1 MIRWKKGMFCMIAVC
16 MGLTPMQALAASPEF
31 AYTEEKWASLRDN
44 KLEFDEIAE
53 LVHEYNTTVQQNELD
68 YQDYRGKSSL
78 KIAEEY
84 YDSANEVSERIS
96 YPSDDDENYASQIAR
111 ALSSEI
117 QVDNLITQGDNNVD
131 DGDIK
136 RLGYDQA
143 EAEIIKQAQSL
154 MITYWSRM
162 KSLES
167 LKENVAQAESSYES
181 VLIRKAAGMAVQSDE
196 KEAEEA
202 VTTAKAS
209 LQSAESSLEATK
221 KSLCVLLGWKYSD
234 EVEIGILPEP
244 DLEAMEAIRENYPP
258 SAFFSAMNFLGTH
271 DTPRVLTLLGGR
283 PLPEN
288 RENQSSFRL
297 TPEERSLAR
306 QRLLLA
312 AAVLFTFPGSPMIY
326 YGDEAGMEGAADPF
340 NRGPYPWGREDK
352 ELLAW
357 YSALGRL
364 RKERL
369 SLRRGSIR
377 YLAAQGPLLAYVRQ
391 VPGEA
396 TFLLVNAGGDAL
408 AYSLPEGTYRNL
420 LTGESVP
427 GGEIPLPPLGVR
439 LLGRSGPEPEC
450 FT

>member
-1 MIRWKKGMFCMIAVC
+1 MIRWKNGMFGMALFC
-16 MGLTPMQALAASPEF
+16 MGLVPMQVLAASPEF
-31 AYTEEKWASLRDN
+31 AYTEEKWASLQDN
-44 KLEFDEIAE
+44 KLEFDEIAD

-154 MITYWSRM
+154 MITYWNRM
-162 KSLES
+162 ESLES

-244 DLEAMEAIRENYPP
+244 DLEAMEAIRVDADIETALNNNY
-258 SAFFSAMNFLGTH
+258 SLQITARRIANARN
-271 DTPRVLTLLGGR
+271 DTVRETQQKTY
-283 PLPEN
+283 
-288 RENQSSFRL
+288 ENQKETVSSNVKNAYN
-297 TPEERSLAR
+297 SLM
-306 QRLLLA
+306 LA
-312 AAVLFTFPGSPMIY
+312 KASYEQAAESLKIQ
-326 YGDEAGMEGAADPF
+326 E
-340 NRGPYPWGREDK
+340 K
-352 ELLAW
+352 ELEAAGL
-357 YSALGRL
+357 
-364 RKERL
+364 RL
-369 SLRRGSIR
+369 SAGTITKKAYESLKSGCT
-377 YLAAQGPLLAYVRQ
+377 AARVSAETEKL
-391 VPGEA
+391 
-396 TFLLVNAGGDAL
+396 
-408 AYSLPEGTYRNL
+408 NL
-420 LTGESVP
+420 LNAQLTYQWAVDGLASA
-427 GGEIPLPPLGVR
+427 
-439 LLGRSGPEPEC
+439 S
-450 FT
+450 

>member
-1 MIRWKKGMFCMIAVC
+1 MIRWKRGMFGMALFC
-16 MGLTPMQALAASPEF
+16 MGLVPMQVLAARPEF
-31 AYTEEKWASLRDN
+31 AYTEEKWASLQDN
-44 KLEFDEIAE
+44 KLEFDEIAD

-84 YDSANEVSERIS
+84 YDSANEVAERIS

-143 EAEIIKQAQSL
+143 EAEIIKQAKSL
-154 MITYWSRM
+154 MITYWNRM

-244 DLEAMEAIRENYPP
+244 DLEAMEAIRVDADIETALNNNY
-258 SAFFSAMNFLGTH
+258 SLQITARRIANARN
-271 DTPRVLTLLGGR
+271 DTVRETQQKTY
-283 PLPEN
+283 
-288 RENQSSFRL
+288 ENQKETVSSNVKNAYN
-297 TPEERSLAR
+297 SLM
-306 QRLLLA
+306 LA
-312 AAVLFTFPGSPMIY
+312 KASYEQAAESLKIQ
-326 YGDEAGMEGAADPF
+326 E
-340 NRGPYPWGREDK
+340 K
-352 ELLAW
+352 ELEAAGL
-357 YSALGRL
+357 
-364 RKERL
+364 RL
-369 SLRRGSIR
+369 SAGTITKKAYESLKSGCT
-377 YLAAQGPLLAYVRQ
+377 AARVSAETEKL
-391 VPGEA
+391 
-396 TFLLVNAGGDAL
+396 
-408 AYSLPEGTYRNL
+408 NL
-420 LTGESVP
+420 LNAQLTYQWAVDGLASA
-427 GGEIPLPPLGVR
+427 
-439 LLGRSGPEPEC
+439 S
-450 FT
+450 